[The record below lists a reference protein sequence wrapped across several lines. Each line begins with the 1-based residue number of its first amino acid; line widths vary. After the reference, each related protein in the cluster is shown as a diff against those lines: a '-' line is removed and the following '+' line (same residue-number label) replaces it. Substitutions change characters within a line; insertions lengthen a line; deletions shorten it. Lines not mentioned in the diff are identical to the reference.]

1 MVQTKYQISKCHD
14 FFCPLWLLLHRNR
27 NACGDPELIS
37 SVKRDTVC
45 QFHLL
50 NTKAGRTCLLN
61 SDVFKWAFTGKI
73 FHIQILK
80 TIPGGFYES
89 CLSMCDFSIKTCCLH
104 TSISIDFRS
113 THKYIE
119 QKFNPGYLVSYNVI
133 NSICGKVQNDTSFK
147 RQCSCVTAALCG
159 LSSCLYLGV
168 GWLPQ
173 AQKILDD
180 LTP

>member
-1 MVQTKYQISKCHD
+1 MSWFLLSIMAAFTQEQKSLWRPGVN
-14 FFCPLWLLLHRNR
+14 FFGQERHSL
-27 NACGDPELIS
+27 
-37 SVKRDTVC
+37 SVS
-45 QFHLL
+45 
-50 NTKAGRTCLLN
+50 KAGRMCLLN
-61 SDVFKWAFTGKI
+61 SDVFKWAFIGKI
-73 FHIQILK
+73 FHIKMLK
-80 TIPGGFYES
+80 TIPGGFCES
-89 CLSMCDFSIKTCCLH
+89 CLSMCDFSIKICCLQ
-104 TSISIDFRS
+104 TFISIDFRS
-113 THKYIE
+113 THKNIE

-133 NSICGKVQNDTSFK
+133 NSICGKVQNYSSFT